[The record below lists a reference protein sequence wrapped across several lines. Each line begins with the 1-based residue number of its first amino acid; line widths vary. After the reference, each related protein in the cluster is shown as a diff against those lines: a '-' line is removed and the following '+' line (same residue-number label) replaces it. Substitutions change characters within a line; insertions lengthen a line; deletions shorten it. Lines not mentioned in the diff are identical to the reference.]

1 MERATGEADQSLSPG
16 NQPDRIASY
25 VFPRHKATIYGLGM
39 GILVGI
45 GNSFLALDFSFRWEL
60 AGTLA
65 VAIVTVLLLHEG
77 LHGGVGRLLGH
88 HPIFGVEPPL
98 VFTTFRERIAR
109 GHFMMIALAPLVVL
123 DTVFISLYALGV
135 LKLFMDLCFA
145 VNTIGAVGDIWL
157 ALKLIRHARG
167 TYVEDTQTGIE
178 VWAVSGSVGRSETT

>member
-65 VAIVTVLLLHEG
+65 VAIVTVLVLHEG

-88 HPIFGVEPPL
+88 HPIFGIELPL

-178 VWAVSGSVGRSETT
+178 VWAVSGSVGRSKTT

>member
-16 NQPDRIASY
+16 NEPDRIASY

-65 VAIVTVLLLHEG
+65 VAIVTVLVLHEG

-88 HPIFGVEPPL
+88 HPIFGIELPL

-123 DTVFISLYALGV
+123 DAVFISLYALGV

-145 VNTIGAVGDIWL
+145 VNTIGAVGDIWI
-157 ALKLIRHARG
+157 ALKLVRQARG

-178 VWAVSGSVGRSETT
+178 VWAVSASVGRSETT

>member
-88 HPIFGVEPPL
+88 HPIFGIELPL
-98 VFTTFRERIAR
+98 VFTTFRERIGR
-109 GHFMMIALAPLVVL
+109 GHFMLIALAPLVVL
-123 DTVFISLYALGV
+123 DAVFISLYALGV

-145 VNTIGAVGDIWL
+145 VNTIGAVGDIWI
-157 ALKLIRHARG
+157 ALKLVRQARG

>member
-16 NQPDRIASY
+16 NEPDRIASY

-77 LHGGVGRLLGH
+77 LHGGVGRLLGEGFCKWTVEVLVRLWNGGPWGLGCSH
-88 HPIFGVEPPL
+88 HGCFPSIPGPGP
-98 VFTTFRERIAR
+98 
-109 GHFMMIALAPLVVL
+109 AL
-123 DTVFISLYALGV
+123 
-135 LKLFMDLCFA
+135 
-145 VNTIGAVGDIWL
+145 
-157 ALKLIRHARG
+157 
-167 TYVEDTQTGIE
+167 
-178 VWAVSGSVGRSETT
+178 